1 VLRQVRQRLGQ
12 GAASGYL
19 LPQNE
24 QWPSFFSIKILFIR
38 CVVHRCTYFSSF
50 YSRFQ
55 GKSYQK
61 ETAVLF
67 FL

>member
-1 VLRQVRQRLGQ
+1 LEG
-12 GAASGYL
+12 
-19 LPQNE
+19 N
-24 QWPSFFSIKILFIR
+24 LFIR
-38 CVVHRCTYFSSF
+38 CVVQRCSYFSSF